1 VSSRPGK
8 ITAEYWFVGI
18 AFRKEDMMN
27 KVVARFADGNIIKGM
42 TNDFFSGKDVFH
54 VSVWNAPAEE
64 KPFEIYTKDLKALFF
79 VKDFLGDPHY
89 IDRNEFDPNQPT
101 IGLKIRVEFNDG
113 EVLVGTSTEYQP
125 GRSGFF
131 ILPADTGTNNEL
143 CFVVVE
149 ATKEIRILR
158 PG

>member
-1 VSSRPGK
+1 MAFCEGK
-8 ITAEYWFVGI
+8 I
-18 AFRKEDMMN
+18 MN
-27 KVVARFADGNIIKGM
+27 KVVARFAGGNIIKGT

-54 VSVWNAPAEE
+54 VNVLDAPADE

-79 VKDFLGDPHY
+79 VKDFKGNPHY
-89 IDRNEFDPNQPT
+89 VNRNEFDTKNPA

-113 EVLVGTSTEYQP
+113 EILVGTSTEYNP

-143 CFVVVE
+143 CYVVVA
-149 ATKEIRILR
+149 ATKEIRIM
-158 PG
+158 